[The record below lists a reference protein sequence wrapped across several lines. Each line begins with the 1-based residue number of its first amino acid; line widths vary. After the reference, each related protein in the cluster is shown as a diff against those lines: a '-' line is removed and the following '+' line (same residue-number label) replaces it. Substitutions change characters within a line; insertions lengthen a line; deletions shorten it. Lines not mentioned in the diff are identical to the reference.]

1 MDTDGGGWTVFQRRM
16 DGSVDFYR
24 TWSDYQLGFGDLSGE
39 FWLGLDKIH
48 RLTTTNTRESHEL
61 RIELSDFANTKRYAK
76 YSSFSI
82 GDSISKY
89 TLAVGG
95 YTGNAGDSFAASH
108 NGMKFS
114 TKDQDNDSHSSANCA
129 VAFTGGWWYN
139 ACHVSNLNGQYL
151 VNSTD
156 HKGIQWHKTWKLDT
170 LKFTE
175 MKSRQK

>member
-1 MDTDGGGWTVFQRRM
+1 M

-82 GDSISKY
+82 GDSKSKY
-89 TLAVGG
+89 TLAIGG
-95 YTGNAGDSFAASH
+95 YTGNAGDSFARH
-108 NGMKFS
+108 NRMKFS
-114 TKDQDNDSHSSANCA
+114 TKDQDNDSWNRNCA
-129 VAFTGGWWYN
+129 VTFTGGWWYRD
-139 ACHVSNLNGQYL
+139 CHDSNLNGQYL
-151 VNSTD
+151 VDSTD

>member
-1 MDTDGGGWTVFQRRM
+1 M

-61 RIELSDFANTKRYAK
+61 RIDLSDFANTKRYAK

-82 GDSISKY
+82 GDSNSKY

-95 YTGNAGDSFAASH
+95 YTGNAGDSFAAS
-108 NGMKFS
+108 
-114 TKDQDNDSHSSANCA
+114 Q
-129 VAFTGGWWYN
+129 
-139 ACHVSNLNGQYL
+139 Q
-151 VNSTD
+151 
-156 HKGIQWHKTWKLDT
+156 
-170 LKFTE
+170 
-175 MKSRQK
+175 